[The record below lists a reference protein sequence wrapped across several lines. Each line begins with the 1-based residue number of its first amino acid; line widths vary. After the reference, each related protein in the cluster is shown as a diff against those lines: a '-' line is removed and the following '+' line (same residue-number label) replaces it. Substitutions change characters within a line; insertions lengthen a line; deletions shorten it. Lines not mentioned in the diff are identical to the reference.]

1 MKSGEKSKK
10 AKKTDAA
17 PREKEALLCLS
28 LFFHRYL
35 GAIYGDEDLDLISVS
50 LLNEIAQHNLEPF
63 ARANGLRFP
72 KNDEE
77 MKLMRGCNAFSLSQA
92 TGVPRETARRKIKQL
107 LELGWI
113 EQHNRKGLF
122 ITTRWMD
129 RLTRD
134 EAADLL
140 GEFAD
145 TAGRIAKLR
154 G

>member
-1 MKSGEKSKK
+1 MASKSHSPIKD
-10 AKKTDAA
+10 DAT
-17 PREKEALLCLS
+17 PREKAALLCLS
-28 LFFHRYL
+28 LFVHRYL
-35 GAIYGDEDLDLISVS
+35 SVIYGTKDLDLISIS
-50 LLNEIAQHNLEPF
+50 LLNEIAAHNLEPF
-63 ARANGLRFP
+63 VRGNELRFP
-72 KNDEE
+72 KNEEE
-77 MKLMRGCNAFSLSQA
+77 MKLMRGCNAFSLSEA

-113 EQHNRKGLF
+113 EKHNRKGLF

-129 RLTRD
+129 RLTH
-134 EAADLL
+134 EEGADLL